1 MDQATPRSIRVIRTL
16 AALAAVFALL
26 NLAGSRDWLSDFTR
40 PFVVGC
46 LNLAGIA
53 ATNLAGELVIGR
65 LHVPWTRDCAGL
77 NILTMLWAITLWVN
91 RAEPISR
98 RFWLR
103 LAMGLPAAYLA
114 NIARIFTLI
123 AYRHAFYPNVESPQL
138 HYFIGFLW
146 VMPCL
151 PFFVPRAGREFS
163 RYLLETLFLVT
174 ALSLVSP
181 YVQAPGGS
189 LVTLAVLLLVA
200 KSRFTRT
207 LAPGH
212 WYLAAVWVAAAGFI
226 ALANMESLW
235 LPWLLL
241 CPWFVPAG
249 FQRAYASW
257 VLVLATIPLV
267 AMHPFARW
275 LVALAALVEVWGL
288 LRSDSNLHS
297 TEPSHSPKNRAS
309 GILVPGGLI
318 LLFLTPFVASTL
330 GGLLRP
336 NLRPPPGVMARELAS
351 ETFELRLVGQ
361 PGNINLVWYGPSGDG
376 RHHTLSVCMRYRG
389 VVLQPSG
396 AIPSVLTDGNM
407 WMREFFL
414 QRGRLLTDY
423 RAYIQNTF
431 LPWTSAGVH
440 VIASATTDSMS
451 PEAFDSS
458 ILDLAMQLS
467 QLDASAQSLLQP
479 HSLKRNLEE
488 VRNEH
493 DR

>member
-1 MDQATPRSIRVIRTL
+1 MDQGTPRTIKVIRTL

-26 NLAGSRDWLSDFTR
+26 NLAGSKDWLSDFTR

-46 LNLAGIA
+46 LNLVGIA
-53 ATNLAGELVIGR
+53 ATTSAGELVIGR

-103 LAMGLPAAYLA
+103 LALGLPAAYLA

-123 AYRHAFYPNVESPQL
+123 AYRHAVYPNVESPQL

-151 PFFVPRAGREFS
+151 PFFVPRAGREFG
-163 RYLLETLFLVT
+163 RYFLETLFLVT

-189 LVTLAVLLLVA
+189 LVTLAVLLLLA
-200 KSRFTRT
+200 KSRFAPM

-212 WYLAAVWVAAAGFI
+212 WLLAAIWIASAIFI

-249 FQRAYASW
+249 FQRAPASW
-257 VLVLATIPLV
+257 VLVLATIPLF
-267 AMHPFARW
+267 AMHPIAGW

-288 LRSDSNLHS
+288 MRSDSNLDSAES
-297 TEPSHSPKNRAS
+297 TRSSTNWAS
-309 GILVPGGLI
+309 GFLVPGGLI
-318 LLFLTPFVASTL
+318 LLFLTPFVVSTL

-336 NLRPPPGVMARELAS
+336 NLRPPPGVMARELAA

-361 PGNINLVWYGPSGDG
+361 PGNVDLVWYGPSGDG

-389 VVLQPSG
+389 IVLQPSG
-396 AIPSVLTDGNM
+396 TVPSVLTDGKV

-414 QRGRLLTDY
+414 QRGSLLIDY

-431 LPWTSAGVH
+431 LPWTPAGVH
-440 VIASATTDSMS
+440 VIASAATESMS
-451 PEAFDSS
+451 AEAFASS
-458 ILDLAMQLS
+458 ILDLATQLS
-467 QLDASAQSLLQP
+467 QLDAYTLSPPPTHPLNQ
-479 HSLKRNLEE
+479 
-488 VRNEH
+488 
-493 DR
+493 D